1 MLDLMLYGHS
11 FQLGRMLRG
20 NFFQLSRMFRGY
32 FYRLNRMLCGHSFLH
47 RPFGTPK
54 NLFFTSLVFVFSL
67 SKSNE

>member
-32 FYRLNRMLCGHSFLH
+32 FYRLSRMLCGHSFLH

-54 NLFFTSLVFVFSL
+54 KPFFYKSRFCLFPF
-67 SKSNE
+67 